1 MTFDPD
7 TTHHFLRM
15 MEDNRKL
22 INTSPWQH
30 SYPAHPDRF
39 DYWHQALT
47 SESLY
52 QGRHYMEAE
61 VSGEGPHVGLAYK
74 GIERKGEQS
83 AGCIAG
89 YTSSWCVGRDTR
101 GFFAWHAGAETP
113 LAVDDVRKVG
123 LYLDFPQGCLSFYD
137 VTGGMRLLHVYRENF
152 SEPLYLTA
160 WMSKNNDFIHL
171 ANGK

>member
-7 TTHHFLRM
+7 TAHHFLRM

-30 SYPAHPDRF
+30 SYPNHPDRF
-39 DYWHQALT
+39 DHWPQALA

-61 VSGEGPHVGLAYK
+61 LGGEGAHVGLAYK
-74 GIERKGEQS
+74 GIERKGEQR

-89 YTSSWCVGRDTR
+89 SAFSWCVGRDGR
-101 GFFAWHAGAETP
+101 GFFAWHAEAETP
-113 LAVDDVRKVG
+113 LAADDITTVGVYVD
-123 LYLDFPQGCLSFYD
+123 FQQGCLSFHD
-137 VTGGMRLLHVYRENF
+137 VTGGMRLLHAYRASF
-152 SEPLYLTA
+152 TEPLYLAA
-160 WMSKNNDFIHL
+160 WMSKNNDFIQL
-171 ANGK
+171 VDGK